1 MMASQQPSRDDP
13 EHGDAVDLPPFPEP
27 APNAALERQLIAE
40 FLAAHGHTL
49 RSVTRLPAAEREQL
63 LRDAAACATLRL
75 AEIEARAHLIDEMRE
90 G

>member
-13 EHGDAVDLPPFPEP
+13 EHGDAVDVPPFPEP

-49 RSVTRLPAAEREQL
+49 RSLTGLPAAEREQL